1 MSKTPTK
8 KKKNN
13 KKKHKKGN
21 KNEKYP
27 PPPKKKKKEIH
38 AKKISIQGWGQ
49 NNVLHAV
56 NVKIKFSYCI
66 V

>member
-1 MSKTPTK
+1 M
-8 KKKNN
+8 KNT
-13 KKKHKKGN
+13 
-21 KNEKYP
+21 P
-27 PPPKKKKKEIH
+27 PPPKKKEIH

>member
-27 PPPKKKKKEIH
+27 PPPKKKEIH